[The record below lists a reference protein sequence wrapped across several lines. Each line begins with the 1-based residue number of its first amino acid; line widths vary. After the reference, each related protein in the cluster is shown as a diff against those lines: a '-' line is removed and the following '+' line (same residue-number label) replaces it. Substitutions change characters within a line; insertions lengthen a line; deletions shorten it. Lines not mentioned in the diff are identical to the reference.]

1 MSIKKYFEIRP
12 SLSWLTYE
20 EHALSLKLAA
30 DDSFEK
36 GKEVMQI
43 REQNERIHALGLFR
57 GSMLM
62 YAVSLELILKARAL
76 FEEKDNILCGQISS
90 FKEFM
95 NQWKSKNTDG
105 HGYMDI
111 VNHYKIELSEKEIE
125 LLNNFQS
132 YTSWAG
138 RFPFPK
144 KEDEISE
151 MEKNGRI
158 SGTAKTR
165 HNQEIQEFLYKQM
178 AAMKI

>member
-1 MSIKKYFEIRP
+1 MV
-12 SLSWLTYE
+12 YE

-36 GKEVMQI
+36 GKEVMRI
-43 REQNERIHALGLFR
+43 RSQNERIHALGLFR

-76 FEEKDNILCGQISS
+76 FEEKNNILSGQISS

-95 NQWKSKNTDG
+95 KQWKSNNTNG
-105 HGYMDI
+105 HSYMEI

-125 LLNNFQS
+125 LLNNFQN
-132 YTSWAG
+132 YTSWDG

-144 KEDEISE
+144 KEDEITD
-151 MEKNGRI
+151 MEKNGRT

-165 HNQEIQEFLYKQM
+165 HKQEIKEFLDKQM
-178 AAMKI
+178 AAMTI

>member
-1 MSIKKYFEIRP
+1 MSIKKYNEIRS
-12 SLSWLTYE
+12 SLKWSIYE

-36 GKEVMQI
+36 GKEIMQI
-43 REQNERIHALGLFR
+43 RDQNERIHALGLFR

-76 FEEKDNILCGQISS
+76 FEEKDNILSGRICT

-95 NQWKSKNTDG
+95 NQWKSKNADG

-125 LLNNFQS
+125 LLNNYQI

-144 KEDEISE
+144 KEDEIME
-151 MEKNGRI
+151 MEKNGRF
-158 SGTAKTR
+158 SGTAKTK
-165 HNQEIQEFLYKQM
+165 HNQEIQEFLNKQM